1 MIPPL
6 YIHIV
11 HFHYFVHDY
20 VGSGTSVIYITDYM
34 QLVNSKGLY
43 QLAQGLYKAVCYAG
57 VKYRG
62 DYLVVV
68 VFLYHVV
75 GYVQQLV
82 KDIHHILWYAL
93 ANP

>member
-11 HFHYFVHDY
+11 HFYKLVHDY
-20 VGSGTSVIYITDYM
+20 VGSRSSIVDIADYM
-34 QLVNSKGLY
+34 QLVDSKGLY

-62 DYLVVV
+62 DYLIVV

-82 KDIHHILWYAL
+82 KDIHHILGYAL